1 MARAEFDSLG
11 RSNKLKRGKRAQDK
25 DYSWQMT
32 KRIIDRRKADKQKEI
47 DLYNQLCGPVTITY
61 IDKN

>member
-1 MARAEFDSLG
+1 MARASTDSLG
-11 RSNKLKRGKRAQDK
+11 RSNNLKRGPRGNQK

-47 DLYNQLCGPVTITY
+47 DLYNELCGPVTITY